1 MLVRGNEAV
10 DVAVV
15 GAGPYGLAVSAHLR
29 DAGLAIRTF
38 GRPMAAWRDN
48 MPKGMFLKSAFL
60 ATSISAPGLG
70 FSLSDYC
77 NENLIT
83 EIDDFHPIPIDVFVN
98 YGLEFQRR
106 LVKDVEE
113 VMVAGVAPLS
123 GGFRVTLGNGESF
136 AARKVV
142 AAPGH
147 MYFAYIPD
155 ALAELRKGAGEQAL
169 LSHAGDHADFA
180 RFAGKSVAIVGAGQ
194 SALESAVLLREAGA
208 QVHLVVRGQSLEWI
222 DPPTKDDGLLRAIVK
237 PKTPFGPGWSHFFF
251 TRAPELIAHLPA
263 NLRLMLAHSTYG
275 PSGAWWLRGRFD
287 GAIDVR
293 LGTEVVVAR
302 ETNGKAVLSLR
313 NRAGAASAL
322 IVDHVLAATGYKVD
336 VGRLDFLDVGIR
348 RTIRRVPGAGAPAL
362 SRSFE
367 SSVPG
372 LYFVGMASAATF
384 GPLQRFV
391 HGTDFAAR
399 TVARSLAASAGH
411 SSAPALA
418 PAA

>member
-29 DAGLAIRTF
+29 GAGLSIRTF
-38 GRPMAAWRDN
+38 GRPMGAWRDN

-60 ATSISAPGLG
+60 ATSISAPGRGL
-70 FSLSDYC
+70 SLADYC
-77 NENLIT
+77 DENHIT
-83 EIDDFHPIPIDVFVN
+83 EIDDFHPLPIDTFIN
-98 YGLEFQRR
+98 YGLDFQRR
-106 LVKDVEE
+106 LVKEVEE
-113 VMVAGVAPLS
+113 VKVDSIVPLS
-123 GGFRVTLGNGESF
+123 GGFRVSLDNGESF

-142 AAPGH
+142 AAAGH
-147 MYFAYIPD
+147 MYFAYTPD
-155 ALAELRKGAGEQAL
+155 TLADLARGQSKPGL
-169 LSHAGDHADFA
+169 LTHAGDHDDFD

-208 QVHLVVRGQSLEWI
+208 KVHLVVRGSSLEWI
-222 DPPTKDDGLLRAIVK
+222 DPPSKDDGLLRSLVK
-237 PKTPFGPGWSHFFF
+237 PNTPFGPGWSHFFF
-251 TRAPELIAHLPA
+251 TRAPELVTYLPA
-263 NLRLMLAHSTYG
+263 NLRLLLAHGTYG
-275 PSGAWWLRGRFD
+275 PSGSWWLRGRFD

-302 ETNGKAVLSLR
+302 EVNGKAVLNLR

-336 VGRLDFLDVGIR
+336 VGRLDFLDAGLR
-348 RTIRRVPGAGAPAL
+348 RGLRRVPGSGAPAL

-372 LYFVGMASAATF
+372 LYFVGLSSAATF

-399 TVARSLAASAGH
+399 TVARALAASASH
-411 SSAPALA
+411 TAAPVFA